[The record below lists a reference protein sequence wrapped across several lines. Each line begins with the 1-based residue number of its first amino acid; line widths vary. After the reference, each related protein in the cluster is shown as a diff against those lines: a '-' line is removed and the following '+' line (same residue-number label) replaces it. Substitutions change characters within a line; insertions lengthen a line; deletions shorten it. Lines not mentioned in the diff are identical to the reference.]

1 MMKQDVRCDQSG
13 NYGTIVVVFL
23 LGLGFQIPQAWAIEC
38 GDTLGGGKFKLT
50 KNVTCDSNTTPV
62 AVPAITLKS
71 DSTLDLNGFAV
82 LCNDAEDRKG
92 IVLEGR
98 KIKLQNGVISGCRN
112 GIVVTGMEHRLKH
125 LLVINNGRDG
135 LVIDESDDNRV
146 KYVHANFNG
155 RTGFNIMRSN
165 GNHVHGSSATNNG
178 RQGFKIDGR
187 ADPDE
192 RMDAAKD
199 NVIRNS
205 TAYLNCRDGIE
216 IDEGDDNS
224 VIRSIAV
231 SNGNQAACV
240 AFGGSF
246 RPQFYA
252 GFDMTVGSNFNTLK
266 NNKASGNQGCNIKPG
281 ESECIPRDR
290 NLWDENADASGC
302 ISTNLWKNNR
312 VDGVKVEPEC
322 SPGP

>member
-1 MMKQDVRCDQSG
+1 MKQDVRCDHMG
-13 NYGTIVVVFL
+13 TFGTIGVVFL

-38 GDTLGGGKFKLT
+38 GATLEGGKFKLT

-62 AVPAITLKS
+62 DVPAITLES

-82 LCNDAEDRKG
+82 LCNDTEDRKG
-92 IVLEGR
+92 ILLEGR
-98 KIKLQNGVISGCRN
+98 KIKLQNGVISGCRE
-112 GIVVTGMEHRLKH
+112 GIVVRGMKHKLKH

-135 LVIDESDDNRV
+135 LEFDESDENRV
-146 KYVHANFNG
+146 KNVHANFNG

-165 GNHVHGSSATNNG
+165 GNHVHDSSATNNG

-199 NVIRNS
+199 NAIRNS
-205 TAYLNCRDGIE
+205 AAYLNCRDGIE

-224 VIRSIAV
+224 VIGSIAV
-231 SNGNQAACV
+231 SNGNQAACE

-252 GFDMTVGSNFNTLK
+252 GFDVTDGSNFNILK
-266 NNKASGNQGCNIKPG
+266 NNKASGNQGCNVLPG
-281 ESECIPRDR
+281 ESECEPRDR
-290 NLWDENADASGC
+290 NLWDENADESGC
-302 ISTNLWKNNR
+302 FFINLWKNNR

>member
-1 MMKQDVRCDQSG
+1 MKQDVRCDHM
-13 NYGTIVVVFL
+13 GTFGAIVVVFL

-38 GDTLGGGKFKLT
+38 GATLGGGKFKLT
-50 KNVTCDSNTTPV
+50 KNVMCDSSSGDG
-62 AVPAITLKS
+62 PAIALTS

-82 LCNDAEDRKG
+82 LCNDTEREG

-98 KIKLQNGVISGCRN
+98 KIKLQNGDISGCRN
-112 GIVVTGMEHRLKH
+112 GIVVTGMEHKLKH
-125 LLVINNGRDG
+125 LLVINNGRNG
-135 LVIDESDDNRV
+135 LEFDESDDNRV
-146 KYVHANFNG
+146 KNVRAYFNG

-165 GNHVHGSSATNNG
+165 GNHVHGSLATNNG

-205 TAYLNCRDGIE
+205 VAFLNCRDGIE

-224 VIRSIAV
+224 VIGSVAK
-231 SNGNQAACV
+231 SNGNKAACEV
-240 AFGGSF
+240 FGGSF

-252 GFDMTVGSNFNTLK
+252 GFDVTDGSNFNTLK
-266 NNKASGNQGCNIKPG
+266 NNKASGNQGCNIKLG
-281 ESECIPRDR
+281 ESECRGER
-290 NLWDENADASGC
+290 NLWDENADTGGC
-302 ISTNLWKNNR
+302 FSSNSWENNR
-312 VDGVKVEPEC
+312 VDGVKVEPDC

>member
-1 MMKQDVRCDQSG
+1 MMKQDVRCDHMG
-13 NYGTIVVVFL
+13 TFGTIGVVFL

-62 AVPAITLKS
+62 DVPAITLES

-82 LCNDAEDRKG
+82 LCNDTEDRKG
-92 IVLEGR
+92 ILLEGR
-98 KIKLQNGVISGCRN
+98 KIKLQNGVIRGCRE
-112 GIVVTGMEHRLKH
+112 GIVVRGMKHKLKQ

-135 LVIDESDDNRV
+135 LEFDESDDNRV
-146 KYVHANFNG
+146 KNVHANLNG

-165 GNHVHGSSATNNG
+165 GNHVHDSSATNNG

-187 ADPDE
+187 ADPGE
-192 RMDAAKD
+192 RMDGGMDNAILNSAAE
-199 NVIRNS
+199 
-205 TAYLNCRDGIE
+205 LNCRDGIE

-224 VIRSIAV
+224 VIGSIAV

-240 AFGGSF
+240 AFEGSF
-246 RPQFYA
+246 KPQFYA
-252 GFDMTVGSNFNTLK
+252 GCDVTDGSNFNTLT
-266 NNKASGNQGCNIKPG
+266 NNKASGNQGCNVQVPG
-281 ESECIPRDR
+281 EPCER
-290 NLWDENADASGC
+290 NLWDENADAGGC
-302 ISTNLWKNNR
+302 FSSNLWKNNR